1 MEVILR
7 EHVDNLGKRGEIVKV
22 ADGYARNY
30 LLPRKLALPATDGNR
45 KHVER
50 ERKIME
56 MREAEEKSGA
66 EAIASR
72 LATVDISIARRVGDT
87 EQLYGSVTS
96 ADIVDY
102 LKAKGFEV
110 DRRKLILPEPIKAI
124 GEYDVPLKLHRE
136 VTLPLKVK
144 VVKEGAAKEG
154 STAPATGLAVS
165 RDLFDPSSGHHAPV
179 ASFHVVGDEA
189 QVTFDVP
196 LDAEDDPVMN
206 ELLLG
211 EAIEVQL
218 QRRQQRADGGDRPA
232 QSESS
237 IDLRD
242 VMSRLVGNH
251 APGPDVKRE
260 QAEARGQQV
269 LAADLAREADEA
281 SRRLDEL
288 ERTANQTVERTRAE
302 VAELKAD
309 QIRSYGPD
317 PVQKAKGA
325 QPLAVSVEPAA

>member
-7 EHVDNLGKRGEIVKV
+7 EHVDNLGERGEIVKV

-154 STAPATGLAVS
+154 STAG
-165 RDLFDPSSGHHAPV
+165 
-179 ASFHVVGDEA
+179 
-189 QVTFDVP
+189 
-196 LDAEDDPVMN
+196 
-206 ELLLG
+206 
-211 EAIEVQL
+211 
-218 QRRQQRADGGDRPA
+218 
-232 QSESS
+232 
-237 IDLRD
+237 
-242 VMSRLVGNH
+242 
-251 APGPDVKRE
+251 
-260 QAEARGQQV
+260 
-269 LAADLAREADEA
+269 
-281 SRRLDEL
+281 
-288 ERTANQTVERTRAE
+288 
-302 VAELKAD
+302 
-309 QIRSYGPD
+309 
-317 PVQKAKGA
+317 
-325 QPLAVSVEPAA
+325 